1 MFNLKRILGER
12 RRELPEE
19 REVAGSLSSIPRRLT
34 PTRPEAAP
42 PPPAPAPDVAATETR
57 VAPRFVPR
65 RTKAV
70 LVSDGGKKVTARI
83 INVSATGVAVEA
95 DFSQVSAGSIV
106 MAGERRVSPG
116 RKIARGTVFLFEKP
130 LPESLCGPDFI
141 L

>member
-12 RRELPEE
+12 K
-19 REVAGSLSSIPRRLT
+19 REVPEQQEAAGSLSSIPRRLA
-34 PTRPEAAP
+34 PTRFEPLPMPVTSAAP
-42 PPPAPAPDVAATETR
+42 TETR
-57 VAPRFVPR
+57 VAARFVPR
-65 RTKAV
+65 RTKTI
-70 LVSDGGKKVTARI
+70 LVSDGGKKVVARI

-95 DFSQVSAGSIV
+95 DFSQVSAESVV
-106 MAGERRVSPG
+106 MVGERRVSPG